1 MGWFSDALFGKR
13 KKLDQSK
20 IDDYMAPSRA
30 MFEKQTN
37 IAEQMM
43 DPRSQLNLQQQAL
56 LRQQSMDTMSQQNQ
70 DLQATAAMRGVSPGQ
85 AMAMQRAQMSSGRGE
100 LGGLMSQMYQ
110 NQFGAGLNLYSQMA
124 GEQKGMDEQRAN
136 IYMQQINAHNQ
147 RRAQNVGFASSLLGG
162 VIGGLDFGG
171 GKKTTSKMDDF
182 EKRLAELEG

>member
-1 MGWFSDALFGKR
+1 
-13 KKLDQSK
+13 
-20 IDDYMAPSRA
+20 
-30 MFEKQTN
+30 
-37 IAEQMM
+37 
-43 DPRSQLNLQQQAL
+43 
-56 LRQQSMDTMSQQNQ
+56 
-70 DLQATAAMRGVSPGQ
+70 MR
-85 AMAMQRAQMSSGRGE
+85 
-100 LGGLMSQMYQ
+100 QMYQ

-162 VIGGLDFGG
+162 VLGGLDFGG